1 MRHQENREIK
11 KIMHRKDKQFE
22 LEYITQLDSLIM
34 GEIVMDII
42 NGTLLLEADTETLDM
57 ILTNI
62 WEMRES
68 YIRAGV
74 IVGDA

>member
-1 MRHQENREIK
+1 MHQ
-11 KIMHRKDKQFE
+11 KDEQFE

-34 GEIVMDII
+34 GEIVLDII